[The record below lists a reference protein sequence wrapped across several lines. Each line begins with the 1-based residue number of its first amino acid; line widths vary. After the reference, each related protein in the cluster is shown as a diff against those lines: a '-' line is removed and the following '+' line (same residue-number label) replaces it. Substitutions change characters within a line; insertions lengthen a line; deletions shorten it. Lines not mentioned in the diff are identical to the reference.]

1 MDAHN
6 PLASPNVSELLKNIG
21 SSDDPI
27 RKMAAFKLQT
37 LINDPSF
44 AEQFVSQGGL
54 PKLRLL
60 VLESSGNT
68 LSYGLASFAR
78 LLDVDQGWEVVD
90 FAVVEKV
97 VELVVCQPLVNILR
111 GAMAILVSVVSRPYN
126 ADRSPVPD
134 QRSQVGGF
142 QALKPA
148 IAVYPQF
155 LEMLVSRLSS
165 ADHALCANALQL
177 INSLMRDAITN
188 DNETE
193 WPKFIK
199 RIQDLGVIKAVYV
212 LMKGS
217 ALQDLAHPLL
227 EFQALTK
234 VLLRRWRDVPV
245 DLVKPE
251 HRRTI
256 KAIHLSSNPE
266 KTSENELREGESK
279 PKHNPQKWRRLGFT
293 CESPEGDFD
302 DMGFLGM
309 MDLSDYVRKHQ
320 DEFQHILIEQAVASD
335 EKRCPIARASLM
347 LTAILFEHFEVE
359 KMEQE
364 DSKSYLALESRT
376 NFEKV
381 FKPLLLHW
389 SRLHVAGLHAFFRLW
404 KSTGAEVDDFLK
416 IAELVRIL
424 IESVVGGADRTKSIE
439 DIETEL
445 AAFEY
450 KKLREL
456 QMELLDL
463 TYEDVWGEHLS
474 GAREELQ
481 SEALQFV
488 KEQRIRC
495 LLAGT
500 WFPNSTHDSEIG
512 GSVSEADSHQDTLN
526 NYRFIRLSE
535 DRKYL
540 HWGDFDD
547 TEGPVPTTSI
557 LKDKIDVSIISSVVS
572 NVTAN
577 DKASETSDSTLRD
590 LQHERF
596 TTTKITI
603 HGYHPKPRSGHSHS
617 HSSKHARSISKT
629 SSQSQSKHPHPPSR
643 DRDRDREEVI
653 LLTFQPQTHLEASE
667 WLDGLLMLLNQQPIT
682 AETNR
687 LITMMSDYGLKVR
700 LLNVRFNEEDGMV
713 GGMMGAEVPDIP
725 GREGLDEDYFYE
737 I

>member
-1 MDAHN
+1 
-6 PLASPNVSELLKNIG
+6 
-21 SSDDPI
+21 
-27 RKMAAFKLQT
+27 
-37 LINDPSF
+37 
-44 AEQFVSQGGL
+44 
-54 PKLRLL
+54 
-60 VLESSGNT
+60 
-68 LSYGLASFAR
+68 
-78 LLDVDQGWEVVD
+78 
-90 FAVVEKV
+90 
-97 VELVVCQPLVNILR
+97 
-111 GAMAILVSVVSRPYN
+111 MAILVSIVSRPYN
-126 ADRSPVPD
+126 AEKSPVPGE
-134 QRSQVGGF
+134 RPSVGGF

-266 KTSENELREGESK
+266 KAPDAESKDGETK
-279 PKHNPQKWRRLGFT
+279 PKHNPHKWRRLGFT
-293 CESPEGDFD
+293 CESPEGDFA

-320 DEFQHILIEQAVASD
+320 DEFQHILMEQAVGP
-335 EKRCPIARASLM
+335 ENKRCPIAQASLV

-359 KMEQE
+359 KMEIE

-376 NFEKV
+376 NFEKI

-404 KSTGAEVDDFLK
+404 KATGAEVDDFTK
-416 IAELVRIL
+416 IVELVRIL

-439 DIETEL
+439 EIEAEL

-450 KKLREL
+450 KRLREL

-481 SEALQFV
+481 TEALQFI

-495 LLAGT
+495 LLAGA
-500 WFPNSTHDSEIG
+500 WFPNDAHDPEFG
-512 GSVSEADSHQDTLN
+512 GPVPEPDTN
-526 NYRFIRLSE
+526 EGIITNYRFIRLSQ

-547 TEGPVPTTSI
+547 TEDPRPTTAT
-557 LKDKIDVSIISSVVS
+557 LEDKIDVSVISSVMS
-572 NVTAN
+572 NVTSN
-577 DKASETSDSTLRD
+577 DKSSDVSDSTLKD
-590 LQHERF
+590 LQQDKF

-603 HGYHPKPRSGHSHS
+603 HGYLPKSRGGHSRTTS
-617 HSSKHARSISKT
+617 HARSMSKA
-629 SSQSQSKHPHPPSR
+629 SSR
-643 DRDRDREEVI
+643 RTREETV
-653 LLTFQPQTHLEASE
+653 LLTFQPQNHLEASE

-682 AETNR
+682 AETNK
-687 LITMMSDYGLKVR
+687 LITTMSDYGLKVR
-700 LLNVRFNEEDGMV
+700 LLNVRFNDEDGLL
-713 GGMMGAEVPDIP
+713 GGMAGADAPEVPS
-725 GREGLDEDYFYE
+725 REGLDDDYYYE

>member
-1 MDAHN
+1 MDYHN
-6 PLASPNVSELLKNIG
+6 PAQTPNVSDLLKSLG

-27 RKMAAFKLQT
+27 RKMAAFKLQIS
-37 LINDPSF
+37 INDPSF
-44 AEQFVSQGGL
+44 AELFVDQGGL

-90 FAVVEKV
+90 TAVVEKV

-111 GAMAILVSVVSRPYN
+111 GAMAILVSIVSRPYN
-126 ADRSPVPD
+126 AERSPVPGE
-134 QRSQVGGF
+134 RPQVGGF

-148 IAVYPQF
+148 IGLYPQF

-177 INSLMRDAITN
+177 INSLMRDAITS

-266 KTSENELREGESK
+266 KTAEADGKDGEPK
-279 PKHNPQKWRRLGFT
+279 PKHNPFKWRRLGFT
-293 CESPEGDFD
+293 TESPEPDFA

-320 DEFQHILIEQAVASD
+320 DEFQHILMEQAVGP
-335 EKRCPIARASLM
+335 ENNRCPIARASLV

-359 KMEQE
+359 KMEIE

-404 KSTGAEVDDFLK
+404 KATVAETADFTK
-416 IAELVRIL
+416 IVELVRIL
-424 IESVVGGADRTKSIE
+424 IESVVGGADRTKSVE
-439 DIETEL
+439 EIETEL

-463 TYEDVWGEHLS
+463 TYEDVWGAHLG

-481 SEALQFV
+481 TEALAFV

-500 WFPNSTHDSEIG
+500 WFPNNDADTEFG
-512 GSVSEADSHQDTLN
+512 GPVPEPDMNQGITT

-547 TEGPVPTTSI
+547 TDGPPPTVAS
-557 LKDKIDVSIISSVVS
+557 LDDKIDASIISSVVS

-577 DKASETSDSTLRD
+577 DQESIISDSTLKG
-590 LQHERF
+590 LQQQKF

-603 HGYHPKPRSGHSHS
+603 HGYVPKSRGGHSRMTS
-617 HSSKHARSISKT
+617 HARSASKA
-629 SSQSQSKHPHPPSR
+629 SSRHTK
-643 DRDRDREEVI
+643 EETVM
-653 LLTFQPQTHLEASE
+653 LTFQPQNNMEASE

-687 LITMMSDYGLKVR
+687 LIMTLSDYGLKVR
-700 LLNVRFNEEDGMV
+700 LLNVRFNDEDGLL
-713 GGMMGAEVPDIP
+713 GGMSGADAPEIP
-725 GREGLDEDYFYE
+725 SREGLDDDYYYE